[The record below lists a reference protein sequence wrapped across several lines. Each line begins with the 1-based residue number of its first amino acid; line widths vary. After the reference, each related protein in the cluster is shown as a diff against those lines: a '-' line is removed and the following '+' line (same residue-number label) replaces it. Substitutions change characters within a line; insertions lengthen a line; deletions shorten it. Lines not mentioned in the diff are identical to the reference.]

1 MQPQL
6 IQSKENPRLR
16 HVRGLTQQSGQRRKS
31 LQTILEG
38 VHLLDAYQKAG
49 QQPDSIWLT
58 QTAILHSEVAQLL
71 DHWPDVACF
80 VLPDALYHD
89 LRSLGDGVDVLAVI
103 AQQPS
108 ALPDQFHA
116 DLLILENVQ
125 DAGNVGT
132 LLRTAA
138 AAGVR
143 QVVCTTGTA
152 SAWSPRVLRAAMGA
166 HFSMQICE
174 HVDLNDVWARL
185 HMPLYATSSHASHSL
200 YQVDLRQ
207 PVAWLMGNEGQ
218 GATDLALQH
227 AQGISIPQPGGQE
240 SLNVAIAGAV
250 CLFEMVRQ
258 RLSISA

>member
-16 HVRGLTQQSGQRRKS
+16 HVRGLTQQSSQRRKS

-38 VHLLDAYQKAG
+38 VHLLDAFQKAG
-49 QQPDSIWLT
+49 QQPESIWLT
-58 QTAILHSEVAQLL
+58 QTALVHPEVAHLL
-71 DHWPDVACF
+71 SRWQEVACF
-80 VLPDALYHD
+80 VLPDTLYHD

-103 AQQPS
+103 TQQP
-108 ALPDQFHA
+108 ATLPNQLSN

-138 AAGVR
+138 AAGIR
-143 QVVCTTGTA
+143 QVICTTGTA
-152 SAWSPRVLRAAMGA
+152 SVWSPRVLRAGMGA
-166 HFSMQICE
+166 HFSMQISE
-174 HVDLNDVWARL
+174 HIDLNDLWGRL
-185 HMPLYATSSHASHSL
+185 SVPVYATSSHADHSL

-227 AQGISIPQPGGQE
+227 AHSISIPQPGGQE

-258 RLSISA
+258 RL

>member
-6 IQSKENPRLR
+6 IQSKDNPRLR
-16 HVRGLTQQSGQRRKS
+16 HVRGLTQQSSQRRKS
-31 LQTILEG
+31 LQTVLEG
-38 VHLLDAYQKAG
+38 VHLLDAFQKAG
-49 QQPDSIWLT
+49 RQPDSIWLT
-58 QTAILHSEVAQLL
+58 QTAMAHPEVAGLL
-71 DHWPDVACF
+71 GNWPDIACF
-80 VLPDALYHD
+80 VLPDTLYHD
-89 LRSLGDGVDVLAVI
+89 LRSLGDGVDILAVI
-103 AQQPS
+103 DQQP
-108 ALPDQFHA
+108 ATLPDQLYE

-138 AAGVR
+138 AAGVQ

-152 SAWSPRVLRAAMGA
+152 SVWSPRVLRAGMGA
-166 HFSMQICE
+166 HFGMQISE
-174 HVDLNDVWARL
+174 HIDIHDLWHRL
-185 HMPLYATSSHASHSL
+185 RVPLYATSSHAQHSL

-218 GATDLALQH
+218 GATDLALQR
-227 AQGISIPQPGGQE
+227 AQTVCIPQPGGQE

-258 RLSISA
+258 RL

>member
-1 MQPQL
+1 MQPQM

-16 HVRGLTQQSGQRRKS
+16 HVRGLTQQSSQRRKS
-31 LQTILEG
+31 LQTVLEG

-58 QTAILHSEVAQLL
+58 QTALVHPEVVQLL
-71 DHWPDVACF
+71 SHWPDIACF

-89 LRSLGDGVDVLAVI
+89 LRSLGDGVDILAVI
-103 AQQPS
+103 DQQPAVLS
-108 ALPDQFHA
+108 DQLYE

-143 QVVCTTGTA
+143 RVICTSGTA
-152 SAWSPRVLRAAMGA
+152 SVWSPRVLRAGMGA
-166 HFSMQICE
+166 HFGMQISE
-174 HVDLNDVWARL
+174 HVELAALLPRL
-185 HMPLYATSSHASHSL
+185 GIPLYATSSHAEHCL
-200 YQVDLRQ
+200 YQLDLQR

-218 GATDLALQH
+218 GATELALQH
-227 AQGISIPQPGGQE
+227 AKTVSIPQPGGQE
-240 SLNVAIAGAV
+240 SLNVAVAGAV

-258 RLSISA
+258 RL

>member
-16 HVRGLTQQSGQRRKS
+16 HVRGLTQHASQRRKS

-49 QQPDSIWLT
+49 QQPESVWLT
-58 QTAILHSEVAQLL
+58 QTALLHPEVAKLL
-71 DHWPDVACF
+71 SHWPDVACF
-80 VLPDALYHD
+80 ILPDGLYHE
-89 LRSLGDGVDVLAVI
+89 LRSLGDGVDVLAMI
-103 AQQPS
+103 TQQP
-108 ALPDQFHA
+108 AILPSLLNT

-138 AAGVR
+138 AAGIK

-152 SAWSPRVLRAAMGA
+152 SVWSPRVLRAGMGA
-166 HFSMQICE
+166 HFSMQISE
-174 HVDLNDVWARL
+174 HVELNDLWDRL
-185 HMPLYATSSHASHSL
+185 RTPVYATSSHADHSL

-218 GATDLALQH
+218 GATDFALQH
-227 AQGISIPQPGGQE
+227 SQTISIPQPGGQE

-258 RLSISA
+258 RLSQSA

>member
-16 HVRGLTQQSGQRRKS
+16 HVRGLTQQSSQRRKS
-31 LQTILEG
+31 GQTVLEG

-58 QTAILHSEVAQLL
+58 QTALVHPEVIQLL
-71 DHWPDVACF
+71 SHWPDIACF

-103 AQQPS
+103 EQQLA
-108 ALPDQFHA
+108 ALPEQFST

-138 AAGVR
+138 AVGVK
-143 QVVCTTGTA
+143 QVICTTGTA
-152 SAWSPRVLRAAMGA
+152 SVWSPRVLRAGMGA
-166 HFSMQICE
+166 HFSMQISE
-174 HVDLNDVWARL
+174 HVDLSDLWDRL
-185 HMPLYATSSHASHSL
+185 TIPLYATSSHAQQSL
-200 YQVDLRQ
+200 YQIDLRQ

-218 GATDLALQH
+218 GATDLALQR
-227 AQGISIPQPGGQE
+227 AQTISIPQPGGQE

-258 RLSISA
+258 RL